1 MDAPSLRGA
10 TALTTVRPWS
20 CRRRRPSG
28 SLIWAPV
35 RRQWKLGVVLAV
47 TDQAPDFEVR
57 DVYAIVEPA
66 FRLSAEQLETGRWLS
81 RRYLCGLFDAL
92 RPMLPPGATHRHRRR
107 LAARTPTDIN
117 RVRCAD
123 ARPATPCRV
132 RRGAQPGH
140 ARRVAGGAEA
150 GARAASA
157 GAALERAGIFQRHAA
172 ISRAPSDG
180 RRDVG
185 GDGRRGPADAVAA
198 ARLRLPIQP
207 CAGGRCGRPRCGVR
221 PASARRC

>member
-10 TALTTVRPWS
+10 TALTTVRPW
-20 CRRRRPSG
+20 RLPAAAAVG
-28 SLIWAPV
+28 QLIWAPV

-92 RPMLPPGATHRHRRR
+92 RPMLPPGATHQAVVAWRLGRPLTSTESDALTPAQRR
-107 LAARTPTDIN
+107 LAEFVAARGQATLAESQAALKP
-117 RVRCAD
+117 VR
-123 ARPATPCRV
+123 
-132 RRGAQPGH
+132 GL
-140 ARRVAGGAEA
+140 
-150 GARAASA
+150 ASA

-172 ISRAPSDG
+172 ISKAPSDG
-180 RRDVG
+180 RS
-185 GDGRRGPADAVAA
+185 RRWRRRPP
-198 ARLRLPIQP
+198 R
-207 CAGGRCGRPRCGVR
+207 AG
-221 PASARRC
+221 